1 MIATAARRPPT
12 AHDARARHRARRAGR
27 HRPAD
32 AGGKR
37 LRAVQRNAF
46 DRAARR
52 GLAGHIRRQLGEE
65 LGWRGYALPSLQSR
79 FSPLSATL
87 ILALF
92 WFLWHLPM
100 FAVIATYRSFA
111 PIGYVGMALGLTCG
125 AVVLTWLYNRS
136 GGSILLVAIWHGLYN
151 LVSATEA
158 VNGTLAA
165 IVTALS

>member
-1 MIATAARRPPT
+1 MTHGPGI
-12 AHDARARHRARRAGR
+12 
-27 HRPAD
+27 
-32 AGGKR
+32 
-37 LRAVQRNAF
+37 
-46 DRAARR
+46 
-52 GLAGHIRRQLGEE
+52 GLAVLAVTGQPMPAASGFGQFSGTLSIGLLGVALLVIFVGSLGAEM
-65 LGWRGYALPSLQSR
+65 GWRGYALPSLQSR

-100 FAVIATYRSFA
+100 FAVIPTYRSFA